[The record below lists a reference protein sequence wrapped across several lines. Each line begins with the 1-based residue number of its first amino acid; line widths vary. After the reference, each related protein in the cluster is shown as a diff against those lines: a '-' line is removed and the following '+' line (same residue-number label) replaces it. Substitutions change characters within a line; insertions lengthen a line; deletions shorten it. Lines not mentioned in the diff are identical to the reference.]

1 MGAEQWA
8 SSKNS
13 KLMRLFFFSIGR
25 AFRAANWPW
34 ITLSRAENYAPRND
48 YNGSF
53 KFSTRSRFSMGGR
66 GRPFSFEPR
75 RVRDEAIF
83 RIVREWKRDSCSL
96 CPSKKFTYVCGM
108 DRTTGKGDL
117 FPFFSFGRGRRT
129 FLIFDNLILLGLKF
143 SKSSGK
149 FPSRKK
155 TRPSNLTQTRR
166 FSNRRTNGNEW
177 FLFFACSE
185 FSFA

>member
-1 MGAEQWA
+1 
-8 SSKNS
+8 
-13 KLMRLFFFSIGR
+13 MRFAPPTGRESHFPERKTTLRVTITTARSNFRLVR
-25 AFRAANWPW
+25 AFQWG
-34 ITLSRAENYAPRND
+34 E
-48 YNGSF
+48 G
-53 KFSTRSRFSMGGR
+53 

-166 FSNRRTNGNEW
+166 FSNRRTNGNE
-177 FLFFACSE
+177 
-185 FSFA
+185 

>member
-53 KFSTRSRFSMGGR
+53 KFSTRSRFSMGG
-66 GRPFSFEPR
+66 GDGLFLSNLVEFATRPFFGSFVNGNVIPVPFVR
-75 RVRDEAIF
+75 RKNLLTCVEWIGRREKAIF
-83 RIVREWKRDSCSL
+83 
-96 CPSKKFTYVCGM
+96 
-108 DRTTGKGDL
+108 
-117 FPFFSFGRGRRT
+117 FPFSFGRGRRT

>member
-1 MGAEQWA
+1 
-8 SSKNS
+8 
-13 KLMRLFFFSIGR
+13 MRFAPPTGRESHFPERKTTLRVTITTARSNFRLVR
-25 AFRAANWPW
+25 AFQWGEGGGLF
-34 ITLSRAENYAPRND
+34 LSNLVEFATRPFF
-48 YNGSF
+48 GSF
-53 KFSTRSRFSMGGR
+53 VNGN
-66 GRPFSFEPR
+66 
-75 RVRDEAIF
+75 VI
-83 RIVREWKRDSCSL
+83 SL

-166 FSNRRTNGNEW
+166 FSNRRTNGNE
-177 FLFFACSE
+177 
-185 FSFA
+185 